1 MRKSCLWPL
10 ASPVRPSLLRCG
22 NCLVFFTRSS
32 STIALTTSQVLAY
45 KPNSTEQI
53 GMYTAFKIY
62 YNSLQDSDVL
72 QTFKHEKFFILKY
85 F

>member
-53 GMYTAFKIY
+53 GMYTAFKVY
-62 YNSLQDSDVL
+62 YNSYRTVMYSKPLNM
-72 QTFKHEKFFILKY
+72 KKFLF
-85 F
+85 